1 MNSKEELIQYG
12 LKMKNDC
19 LIKANWGNLSIRVPQ
34 GFIISP
40 SGMNYEDISIE
51 DIVTLNLSGE
61 IAEGFRKPSSEYLLH
76 LEIYNKYP
84 NINAVMHT
92 HSTYA
97 SAFAVTRKEIPPIIE
112 DMVQIAGGNIR
123 VANYALPGTIQ
134 LAVNVVEALEG
145 RNACL
150 LANHGLT
157 GIGRNIEEA
166 YKVCLIVEKSAE
178 IAYISQNLGKPFVLS
193 DEDIKIMREYYLNS
207 YGQK

>member
-1 MNSKEELIQYG
+1 MNAKEQLIQYG

-19 LIKANWGNLSIRVPQ
+19 LVKANWGNLSIRVPQ

-51 DIVTLNLSGE
+51 DIVTLNLSGN
-61 IAEGFRKPSSEYLLH
+61 IVEGFRKPSSEYLLH
-76 LEIYNKYP
+76 SEIYREFE
-84 NINAVMHT
+84 NINSVVHT

-97 SAFAVTRKEIPPIIE
+97 SAFAVSRKEIPPIIE

-123 VANYALPGTIQ
+123 VAEYALPGTGE
-134 LAVNVVEALEG
+134 LAKNVIKAIEG

-166 YKVCLIVEKSAE
+166 YKVCLIVEKSAQ
-178 IAYISQNLGKPFVLS
+178 IACISKNLGEPFILS
-193 DEDIKIMREYYLNS
+193 DKDIEIMREYYLNS

>member
-19 LIKANWGNLSIRVPQ
+19 LIKANWGNLNIRVPQ

-61 IAEGFRKPSSEYLLH
+61 IVEGFRKPSSEYLLH

-134 LAVNVVEALEG
+134 LAVNVVEALEV

>member
-19 LIKANWGNLSIRVPQ
+19 LIKANWGNLNIRVPQ

-61 IAEGFRKPSSEYLLH
+61 IVEGFRKPSSEYLLH

-97 SAFAVTRKEIPPIIE
+97 SAFAVTRKEIP
-112 DMVQIAGGNIR
+112 
-123 VANYALPGTIQ
+123 
-134 LAVNVVEALEG
+134 
-145 RNACL
+145 
-150 LANHGLT
+150 
-157 GIGRNIEEA
+157 
-166 YKVCLIVEKSAE
+166 
-178 IAYISQNLGKPFVLS
+178 S
-193 DEDIKIMREYYLNS
+193 DY
-207 YGQK
+207 